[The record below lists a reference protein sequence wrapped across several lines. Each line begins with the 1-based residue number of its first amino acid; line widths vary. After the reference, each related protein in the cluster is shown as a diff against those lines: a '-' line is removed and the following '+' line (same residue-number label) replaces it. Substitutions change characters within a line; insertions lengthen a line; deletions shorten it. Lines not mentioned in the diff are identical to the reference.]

1 MSIELINL
9 NDFKV
14 QCELCTR
21 WVSIDLVTIDDRF
34 RLICSQQC
42 LEHHSALY
50 LKPQP
55 AGVNIDGWDV

>member
-1 MSIELINL
+1 MNLDLTNL

-14 QCELCTR
+14 QCELCAR
-21 WVSIDLVTIDDRF
+21 WVLIELVVIDDRL

-42 LEHHSALY
+42 LDYHSALY